1 MTCTWDIN
9 AGLLNKA
16 EGLESSSLQ
25 QARLAVLAAA
35 WPCFQDVSGLGG
47 KLRE

>member
-1 MTCTWDIN
+1 MTCTWDSN
-9 AGLLNKA
+9 AGLLNKDG
-16 EGLESSSLQ
+16 GLESPSLQ
-25 QARLAVLAAA
+25 QARLAVLEAA